1 MNLKQSEA
9 VILRTYPF
17 READLLVSLFT
28 RADGKIKGIAR
39 SAKKSK
45 KRFSGAL
52 EPLTY
57 VRVFYGFKDRQEMA
71 HLDSCEVLESPLTGP
86 APLDYARITA
96 LAYVSEVIDQL
107 LPDHDANDAIFRLTV
122 AVVHQLR
129 SGSIWLP
136 LTYFSLW
143 ITRLTGFL
151 PEISHCSAC
160 GESLEG
166 RPAWF
171 HALADGLNCT
181 KHKRLASSEM
191 SLESRPL
198 AVELSR
204 RSLGS
209 FEANGDW
216 PRQRAADL
224 RKFLLQC
231 IERHIERRLV
241 TAAALAKIE

>member
-1 MNLKQSEA
+1 MNLGQSEA

-28 RADGKIKGIAR
+28 RLDGKIKGVAR
-39 SAKKSK
+39 AAKKSK

-57 VRVFYGFKDRQEMA
+57 VRAFYSFKDRREMA
-71 HLDSCEVLESPLTGP
+71 HLDSCEVLESPLT
-86 APLDYARITA
+86 APLDYERITA

-107 LPDHDANDAIFRLTV
+107 LPDHDPNDAIFRLTV
-122 AVVHQLR
+122 TVVHQLR

-160 GESLEG
+160 GESLDG
-166 RPAWF
+166 KQAWF

-181 KHKRLASSEM
+181 RHKRLASSEM
-191 SLESRPL
+191 SPESRPL

-204 RSLGS
+204 RALGS
-209 FEANGDW
+209 FESNGEW

-231 IERHIERRLV
+231 IERHIERRLI
-241 TAAALAKIE
+241 TASALAKLE